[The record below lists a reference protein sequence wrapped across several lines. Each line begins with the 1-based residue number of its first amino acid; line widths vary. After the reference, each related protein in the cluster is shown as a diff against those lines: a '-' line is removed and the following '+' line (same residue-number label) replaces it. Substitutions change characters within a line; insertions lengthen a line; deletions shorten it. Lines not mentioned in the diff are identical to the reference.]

1 MKVELVA
8 EIPVVRYAAFA
19 EVAWLERRPEL
30 GLLCSAATDADGRIT
45 PSLVQSVLPGTSEP
59 AARNI
64 TRWCEHL
71 GLCDRRG
78 SLTALGH
85 DAAAT
90 GLAPVPEQGVYDLW
104 VAEHPLLGSRI
115 LHALRLVSTR
125 DQRFDGIQPA
135 PVVPDVGVTFQSVI
149 DPAERLAMREFM
161 SNHGGGGCLRW
172 DGTTSRL
179 RVHWRWDLSQDFA
192 ANRWTL
198 EGRLDVGKKGGRPLQ
213 HEGETAAVDP
223 WALFAGLADRSMRSS
238 GRWDTTERRLAVPYQ
253 DLAEAQLES
262 FTTDVELPE
271 AMVAGF
277 GHFTS
282 ARVEGLPLK
291 PATREDAQAWALAR
305 LHHRLRTGATYRSR
319 EDVRRLWALL
329 VEGTPLEPYEPEL
342 PSHEELLAGTAEN
355 PTVYWSLAA
364 PVDLCPEPVPEDALA
379 TMNLERSAVSAHAAP
394 SAVRVPHRSGWS
406 MQELVGRLVGGE
418 ARRVVLCDRFVRG
431 EANLAM
437 LGLLVETVRQ
447 TSDGA
452 KVEVVTDRAN
462 EGGDNFPAIRSC
474 IGTEPRSYH
483 AVFGSARRNHP
494 HDRYLLVDG
503 AGGAFAWQ
511 MSNSP
516 LDARTEN
523 ASQATPRTPLR
534 WRDLSATRLSVE
546 ELPVDLSRLVG
557 GQR

>member
-1 MKVELVA
+1 MKVELIA

-30 GLLCSAATDADGRIT
+30 GLLCSAAADADGRIT
-45 PSLVQSVLPGTSEP
+45 PGLVQSVLPGTSDQ

-64 TRWCEHL
+64 AQWCGHL
-71 GLCDRRG
+71 GLCDQRG

-85 DAAAT
+85 DAAAS
-90 GLAPVPEQGVYDLW
+90 GLAPVPEQGVYDMW
-104 VAEHPLLGSRI
+104 VSEHPLLGARI
-115 LHALRLVSTR
+115 LHALRLVSDR
-125 DQRFDGIQPA
+125 DQRFEDIQPA

-149 DPAERLAMREFM
+149 EPGERVALRDFM

-179 RVHWRWDLSQDFA
+179 RVHWRWDLGTASA
-192 ANRWTL
+192 SNRWTL
-198 EGRLDVGKKGGRPLQ
+198 EGKLDVGKKGGRAVQ
-213 HEGETAAVDP
+213 HEGESAPVELWT
-223 WALFAGLADRSMRSS
+223 LFAGLADRSLSS
-238 GRWDTTERRLAVPYQ
+238 RGRWDKADRRLTVSF
-253 DLAEAQLES
+253 EGVEEEQLES
-262 FTTDVELPE
+262 FTMDSELPQST
-271 AMVAGF
+271 VAGF

-282 ARVEGLPLK
+282 VRIEGLPLK
-291 PATREDAQAWALAR
+291 PSTREDAQAWALAR
-305 LHHRLRTGATYRSR
+305 LHHRLRDGATYRSR

-329 VEGTPLEPYEPEL
+329 VEGTPLEHFEPEL
-342 PSHEELLAGTAEN
+342 PSHERLLAGAADN

-379 TMNLERSAVSAHAAP
+379 TMNLERSAATPHAAA

-406 MQELVGRLVGGE
+406 MQDLVGRLVGGE
-418 ARRVVLCDRFVRG
+418 AHRVVLCDRFVRG
-431 EANLAM
+431 EANLTM

-447 TSDGA
+447 TADGT
-452 KVEVVTDRAN
+452 KIDVVTDRVN
-462 EGGDNFPAIRSC
+462 EGGDNFLAIRSC
-474 IGTEPRSYH
+474 VGSEPRTYH
-483 AVFGSARRNHP
+483 DVFGSSRRNHP

-516 LDARTEN
+516 LDARSEN
-523 ASQATPRTPLR
+523 ATQATPRTPLR

-546 ELPVDLSRLVG
+546 ELPADLSRLIG
-557 GQR
+557 GPR